1 MEKFKTKVLPLSKIK
16 SNQQNPRVI
25 SESRLKKLINSL
37 LVFPSMLSLRPIVVD
52 DNNIILGGNMRQTA
66 LSRISQMTMEE
77 VVAQLETLPEYIE
90 LPDEGGQKVR
100 EFWEAF
106 LNKPQAEV
114 LYASQLTEG
123 EKQQFIIKDNV
134 SFGDWDY
141 DELEN
146 WDSAKLEDW
155 GVDMMLPDFGG
166 EGSENWGEK
175 KDGTHTITET
185 EKLSEVRFVDAY
197 YQPKEIPQL
206 NLRDCINTDLFD
218 KKIEFVESLPL
229 NKQQKEVMRLLA
241 YRFIRIDFEAVANY
255 YEFNASEDEKRAIE
269 RLRCVLVDGSLD
281 GFIGDHLL
289 RVHEHFNGAGEP
301 TTLDEVED
309 NEDEEE

>member
-16 SNQQNPRVI
+16 ANQQNPRII
-25 SESRLKKLINSL
+25 SESRLKKLINSIL
-37 LVFPSMLSLRPIVVD
+37 AFPRMLSLRPIVIERGA
-52 DNNIILGGNMRQTA
+52 IILGGNMRLTA
-66 LSRISQMTMEE
+66 LSRISQMTEE
-77 VVAQLETLPEYIE
+77 EILERLESLPEYKE
-90 LPDEGGQKVR
+90 LPDGGQAVR
-100 EFWEAF
+100 EYWQEF
-106 LNKPQAEV
+106 LNRPQAEV
-114 LYASQLTEG
+114 VIADDLTED
-123 EKQQFIIKDNV
+123 EKKQFIIKDNV

-166 EGSENWGEK
+166 EGSDNWGEK

-218 KKIEFVESLPL
+218 KKIEFVNSLPL

>member
-16 SNQQNPRVI
+16 ANQQNPRII
-25 SESRLKKLINSL
+25 SESRLQKLINSIL
-37 LVFPSMLSLRPIVVD
+37 AFPRMLSLRPIVTEGGAF
-52 DNNIILGGNMRQTA
+52 ILGGNMRLTA
-66 LSRISQMTMEE
+66 LSRIAQMSWDEL
-77 VVAQLETLPEYIE
+77 LERLESLPEYNE
-90 LPDEGGQKVR
+90 LPDGGAAVR
-100 EFWEAF
+100 EFWQEF
-106 LNKPQAEV
+106 LKKPQAEIIE
-114 LYASQLTEG
+114 ADDLTED
-123 EKQQFIIKDNV
+123 EKKQFIIKDNV
-134 SFGDWDY
+134 NYGDWDY

-206 NLRDCINTDLFD
+206 NLRGCINTDLFD
-218 KKIEFVESLPL
+218 KKIEFVNSLPL

-309 NEDEEE
+309 NENEEE